1 MLIQTTPLPLN
12 FPQTFLPDRRL
23 LGALLPAA
31 AQSCDGD
38 KEAIGS
44 ATGIPTGKSTG
55 KVEPMIRYALGMG
68 LISAEKTGDYW
79 RLNLTPLGA
88 IVQREDPF
96 LSEPVTLWLLH
107 LMLSRRCGHG
117 TPAMGVADAWF
128 ALFAE
133 GWFRLGSRFT
143 QAEYLDFLRARHGEK
158 RYLKSLSGLVP
169 RMYAEA
175 GSFAAIG
182 ALTLDD
188 SADHPLLV
196 RTAASAESPFFPAY
210 AAYLYLL
217 WDERHGDDRQL
228 AFADFARDTHLT
240 ALLGWNE
247 TQIRRWLDWMADNGL
262 VKIDRYTGDAVLLRL
277 QETGAVVNALYRE
290 LV

>member
-1 MLIQTTPLPLN
+1 MHASPLPLN

-23 LGALLPAA
+23 LGALLPFAEHGGG
-31 AQSCDGD
+31 GD
-38 KEAIGS
+38 KEAIGA

-55 KVEPMIRYALGMG
+55 KVEPMIRYAVGMG
-68 LISAEKTGDYW
+68 LISAEKTGDDW
-79 RLNLTPLGA
+79 RLDLTPLGA

-107 LMLSRRCGHG
+107 LLLSRRCGHG
-117 TPAMGVADAWF
+117 IPAVGVADPWF

-133 GWFRLGSRFT
+133 GWFRLGSRFS
-143 QAEYLDFLRARHGEK
+143 QADYRDFLRTRHGEK
-158 RYLKSLSGLVP
+158 SYLKSLSGLVP
-169 RMYAEA
+169 RMYAEDS
-175 GSFAAIG
+175 SFAAIG

-188 SADHPLLV
+188 SMDGPLWARV
-196 RTAASAESPFFPAY
+196 AAPAERAFFPAY
-210 AAYLYLL
+210 AVYLHLL

-228 AFADFARDTHLT
+228 AFAELARDTHLT

-247 TQIRRWLDWMADNGL
+247 TQVRRWLDWMADTGL
-262 VKIDRYTGDAVLLRL
+262 VKIDRQTGDAVLLRL
-277 QETGAVVNALYRE
+277 QETRAVVNELYRE